1 MLPGVVRTIILIWSL
16 KMKTKEKIDYAVSR
30 IKELFLLINNWT
42 RGVSDKSFEYDE
54 IKKRKEEIIKD
65 LYAQIGELNRVWNE
79 QELELTTKEYICK
92 FDELKQRIHELE
104 K

>member
-1 MLPGVVRTIILIWSL
+1 
-16 KMKTKEKIDYAVSR
+16 MKTREKIDYAVSR
-30 IKELFLLINNWT
+30 IKELFLLINSWT
-42 RGVSDKSFEYDE
+42 QGVSDKTSEYDE

-79 QELELTTKEYICK
+79 NELELTTKEYICK

>member
-1 MLPGVVRTIILIWSL
+1 
-16 KMKTKEKIDYAVSR
+16 MKTREKIDYAVSR
-30 IKELFLLINNWT
+30 IKELFLLINSWT
-42 RGVSDKSFEYDE
+42 RGVSDKTFEYDE

>member
-1 MLPGVVRTIILIWSL
+1 
-16 KMKTKEKIDYAVSR
+16 MKTKEKIDYAVSR
-30 IKELFLLINNWT
+30 IKELFLLINSWT
-42 RGVSDKSFEYDE
+42 RGVSSKSSEYNE

>member
-1 MLPGVVRTIILIWSL
+1 
-16 KMKTKEKIDYAVSR
+16 MKTREKIDYAVSR
-30 IKELFLLINNWT
+30 IKELFLLINSWT
-42 RGVSDKSFEYDE
+42 RGVSDKTSEYHE

-92 FDELKQRIHELE
+92 FDKLKKRIHELE

>member
-1 MLPGVVRTIILIWSL
+1 
-16 KMKTKEKIDYAVSR
+16 MKTREKIDYAVSR
-30 IKELFLLINNWT
+30 IKELFLLINSWT
-42 RGVSDKSFEYDE
+42 RGVSNKSPEYDD
-54 IKKRKEEIIKD
+54 IKKRKQEIIED

>member
-1 MLPGVVRTIILIWSL
+1 
-16 KMKTKEKIDYAVSR
+16 MKTREKIDYAVSR
-30 IKELFLLINNWT
+30 IKELFLLINSWT
-42 RGVSDKSFEYDE
+42 RGVADKTSEYDD

-65 LYAQIGELNRVWNE
+65 LYTQIGELNRVWNE

>member
-1 MLPGVVRTIILIWSL
+1 
-16 KMKTKEKIDYAVSR
+16 MKTKEKIDYAFSR
-30 IKELFLLINNWT
+30 IKELFLLINSWT
-42 RGVSDKSFEYDE
+42 RGVSGKTSEYDE
-54 IKKRKEEIIKD
+54 IKKRKQEIIDD
-65 LYAQIGELNRVWNE
+65 LYKEIGELNRIWNE

>member
-1 MLPGVVRTIILIWSL
+1 
-16 KMKTKEKIDYAVSR
+16 MKTKEKIDYAISR
-30 IKELFLLINNWT
+30 IKELFLLINSWT
-42 RGVSDKSFEYDE
+42 RGVSGKTSEYDE

>member
-1 MLPGVVRTIILIWSL
+1 
-16 KMKTKEKIDYAVSR
+16 MKTKEKIDYAFNR
-30 IKELFLLINNWT
+30 IKELFLLINSWT
-42 RGVSDKSFEYDE
+42 RGVSNKSPEYDE
-54 IKKRKEEIIKD
+54 IKKRKEEIIED

-92 FDELKQRIHELE
+92 FDKLKQRIHELE

>member
-1 MLPGVVRTIILIWSL
+1 
-16 KMKTKEKIDYAVSR
+16 MKTKEKIDYAFSR
-30 IKELFLLINNWT
+30 IKELFLLINSWT
-42 RGVSDKSFEYDE
+42 RGVSNKSPEYDD
-54 IKKRKEEIIKD
+54 IKKRKEEIIED
-65 LYAQIGELNRVWNE
+65 LYAQIGELNRIWNE

>member
-1 MLPGVVRTIILIWSL
+1 
-16 KMKTKEKIDYAVSR
+16 MKTKEKIDYAFSR
-30 IKELFLLINNWT
+30 IKELFLLINSWT
-42 RGVSDKSFEYDE
+42 RGVSNKSPDNDD
-54 IKKRKEEIIKD
+54 IKKRKEQIIKD
-65 LYAQIGELNRVWNE
+65 LYAQIGELNRIWNE

>member
-1 MLPGVVRTIILIWSL
+1 
-16 KMKTKEKIDYAVSR
+16 MKTREKIDYAVSR
-30 IKELFLLINNWT
+30 IKELFLLINSWT
-42 RGVSDKSFEYDE
+42 RGVSDKTSEYYD

-65 LYAQIGELNRVWNE
+65 LYTQIGELNRVWNE

>member
-1 MLPGVVRTIILIWSL
+1 
-16 KMKTKEKIDYAVSR
+16 MKTREKIDYAVSR
-30 IKELFLLINNWT
+30 IKELFLLINSWT
-42 RGVSDKSFEYDE
+42 RGVSNKSSEYYE

-79 QELELTTKEYICK
+79 QELALTTKEYICK
-92 FDELKQRIHELE
+92 FDKLKQRIHELE

>member
-1 MLPGVVRTIILIWSL
+1 
-16 KMKTKEKIDYAVSR
+16 MKTREKIDYAVSR
-30 IKELFLLINNWT
+30 IKELFLLINSWT
-42 RGVSDKSFEYDE
+42 RGVSSKSSEYNE

-65 LYAQIGELNRVWNE
+65 LYAQIGELNRIWNE

>member
-1 MLPGVVRTIILIWSL
+1 MDKCKFSICFGAK
-16 KMKTKEKIDYAVSR
+16 KMKTKEKIDYAFSR
-30 IKELFLLINNWT
+30 IKELFLLINSWT
-42 RGVSDKSFEYDE
+42 RGVSDKTSEYKD
-54 IKKRKEEIIKD
+54 IKKRKEEIIED

>member
-1 MLPGVVRTIILIWSL
+1 
-16 KMKTKEKIDYAVSR
+16 MKTKEKIDYAVSR
-30 IKELFLLINNWT
+30 IKELFTLINNWT
-42 RGVSDKSFEYDE
+42 RGVSDKTPEYNE

>member
-1 MLPGVVRTIILIWSL
+1 
-16 KMKTKEKIDYAVSR
+16 MKTKEKIDYAVGR
-30 IKELFLLINNWT
+30 IKELFLLINSWT
-42 RGVSDKSFEYDE
+42 RGVSDKSFEYDD
-54 IKKRKEEIIKD
+54 IKKRKQQLIED
-65 LYAQIGELNRVWNE
+65 LYTQIGELNRVWNE

>member
-1 MLPGVVRTIILIWSL
+1 
-16 KMKTKEKIDYAVSR
+16 MKTREKIDYAVSR
-30 IKELFLLINNWT
+30 IKELFLLINSWT
-42 RGVSDKSFEYDE
+42 RGVSDKTSEYYD
-54 IKKRKEEIIKD
+54 IKKRKQEIIEN

-79 QELELTTKEYICK
+79 NELELTTKEYICK

>member
-1 MLPGVVRTIILIWSL
+1 
-16 KMKTKEKIDYAVSR
+16 MKTKEKIDNALSK
-30 IKELFLLINNWT
+30 IKQLFMLINSWT
-42 RGVSDKSFEYDE
+42 RRVSDKTTEYDK
-54 IKKRKEEIIKD
+54 IKKRKEQIIKD

-79 QELELTTKEYICK
+79 NELELTTKEYICK